1 MQKQKENEAELDAI
15 NLAISTIQ
23 GLSADIHD
31 SFGLQLNK
39 AVSNIID
46 TVTNHKY
53 NDLKIDEKLNI
64 KLGVS
69 DRYIILDRLSAG
81 TIDQVYFALR
91 MAVCDLLLGDEPM
104 PLILDDSFALYDDNR
119 VKAALAEIAKRNQVL
134 LFSCQKRE
142 RQFLEELG
150 IPYNYI
156 EL

>member
-23 GLSADIHD
+23 GLSGIHD

-64 KLGVS
+64 
-69 DRYIILDRLSAG
+69 AW
-81 TIDQVYFALR
+81 
-91 MAVCDLLLGDEPM
+91 
-104 PLILDDSFALYDDNR
+104 
-119 VKAALAEIAKRNQVL
+119 
-134 LFSCQKRE
+134 
-142 RQFLEELG
+142 
-150 IPYNYI
+150 
-156 EL
+156 